1 MATKTSPATE
11 FQDAARDCAGLLTLL
26 HRALADHAALH
37 RADPDW
43 AAVGDLTSLRHRLY
57 EALIPTRNCQIEA
70 EALAE
75 IDTLLPQVRPGRV

>member
-1 MATKTSPATE
+1 MPIDTHATDE
-11 FQDAARDCAGLLTLL
+11 FRDAARDCAGLVTLL
-26 HRALADHAALH
+26 HRALADHVARY

-57 EALIPTRNCQIEA
+57 EALIPTRNCQDEG

-75 IDTLLPQVRPGRV
+75 LDGLLARVRPHRV